1 MCIMKSIKKTFPR
14 SESQPQS
21 FKIHKKQFLSQKKS
35 PKSRVISE
43 HGGLVSPDQ
52 NDRWQVPG
60 DLVEPSHVQRGRFDV
75 FEQRQGHE
83 DQARVT

>member
-1 MCIMKSIKKTFPR
+1 MCEKVLKKLFHVPKVNC
-14 SESQPQS
+14 
-21 FKIHKKQFLSQKKS
+21 KILNFTKNNFCLKKKS

-75 FEQRQGHE
+75 FEQREGHE
-83 DQARVT
+83 DQAGVT